1 MSHRLQFTIKKL
13 FRMALLLLGVSLTA
27 FLLMDASPL
36 DPLQTNVG
44 QAALGSMSPEQI
56 ARLEEYW
63 GVDAPAAERYLN
75 WLGGALRGD
84 FGVSL
89 LYRRPVLEVMGQR
102 LANSL
107 WLLVSAWLL
116 SGALGLALG
125 VAAGANRGRWPDRLV
140 RGYCLAASSTPA
152 FWLALLLLIIFSV
165 WLKVLPI
172 GLSVPIGAE
181 AATLAQ
187 RLRHALLPALTLSV
201 TGAAGI
207 ALHTREKVI
216 DVLDSDYILFARAR
230 GEGHILRRHVL
241 RNVALPA
248 ITLQFASI
256 GELIGGSVL
265 VEQVF
270 SYPGLGQAAV
280 AAGLGGDL
288 YGIIKDKNRCYRE
301 MLRSGREEEAG
312 RFAASCRELNRALLG
327 AFRKEQDYF
336 VRLNW
341 QDEVLFP
348 QEAVQNNLKCVS
360 KAIECLGT
368 GDVRGALEAVYGI
381 DNNRYAFLF
390 DREVFCYFTEYVLNQ
405 PACRLKWGAGRIVR
419 HENLFGL
426 VTGLKDK
433 LGQGTPDLEAERQIL
448 VQAANRQELC
458 YRDDIKYMTSCVEK
472 LTRALLACMDLA

>member
-1 MSHRLQFTIKKL
+1 MKHRLQFTIKKL
-13 FRMALLLLGVSLTA
+13 FRIALLLLGVSLTA

-63 GVDAPAAERYLN
+63 GVGAPAAERYLN

-125 VAAGANRGRWPDRLV
+125 VAAGASRGRWPDRLV
-140 RGYCLAASSTPA
+140 RGYCLVVSSTPA

-165 WLKVLPI
+165 WLKVLPS

-207 ALHTREKVI
+207 ALHTREKVA

-230 GEGHILRRHVL
+230 GEVHILRRHL
-241 RNVALPA
+241 PRNVALPA
-248 ITLQFASI
+248 ITLQFTSI
-256 GELIGGSVL
+256 GEVVGGSVL

-280 AAGLGGDL
+280 AAGLGGDMPL
-288 YGIIKDKNRCYRE
+288 
-301 MLRSGREEEAG
+301 
-312 RFAASCRELNRALLG
+312 LLG
-327 AFRKEQDYF
+327 ATVATAAMVFGG
-336 VRLNW
+336 
-341 QDEVLFP
+341 
-348 QEAVQNNLKCVS
+348 NLTADLLYGVVDPR
-360 KAIECLGT
+360 IR
-368 GDVRGALEAVYGI
+368 RGAARG
-381 DNNRYAFLF
+381 
-390 DREVFCYFTEYVLNQ
+390 
-405 PACRLKWGAGRIVR
+405 
-419 HENLFGL
+419 
-426 VTGLKDK
+426 
-433 LGQGTPDLEAERQIL
+433 
-448 VQAANRQELC
+448 
-458 YRDDIKYMTSCVEK
+458 
-472 LTRALLACMDLA
+472 

>member
-1 MSHRLQFTIKKL
+1 MKHRLQFTIKKL
-13 FRMALLLLGVSLTA
+13 FRIALLLLGVSLTA

-63 GVDAPAAERYLN
+63 GVGAPAAERYLN

-181 AATLAQ
+181 TATLAQ

-207 ALHTREKVI
+207 ALHTREKVA

-230 GEGHILRRHVL
+230 GEVHILRRHL
-241 RNVALPA
+241 PRNVALPA
-248 ITLQFASI
+248 ITLQFTSI
-256 GELIGGSVL
+256 GEVVGGSVL

-280 AAGLGGDL
+280 AAGLGGDMPL
-288 YGIIKDKNRCYRE
+288 
-301 MLRSGREEEAG
+301 
-312 RFAASCRELNRALLG
+312 LLG
-327 AFRKEQDYF
+327 ATVATAAMVFGG
-336 VRLNW
+336 
-341 QDEVLFP
+341 
-348 QEAVQNNLKCVS
+348 NLTADLLYGVVDPR
-360 KAIECLGT
+360 IR
-368 GDVRGALEAVYGI
+368 RGAARG
-381 DNNRYAFLF
+381 
-390 DREVFCYFTEYVLNQ
+390 
-405 PACRLKWGAGRIVR
+405 
-419 HENLFGL
+419 
-426 VTGLKDK
+426 
-433 LGQGTPDLEAERQIL
+433 
-448 VQAANRQELC
+448 
-458 YRDDIKYMTSCVEK
+458 
-472 LTRALLACMDLA
+472 